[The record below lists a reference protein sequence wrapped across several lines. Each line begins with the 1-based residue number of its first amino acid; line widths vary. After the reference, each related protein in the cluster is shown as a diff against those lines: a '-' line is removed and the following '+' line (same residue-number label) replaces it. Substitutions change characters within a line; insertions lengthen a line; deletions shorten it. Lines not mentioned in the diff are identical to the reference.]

1 VVSAPSDVLDTPYP
15 KEAIPGLVNEVLGA
29 GDWLSPSHVLLK
41 GIELVFGFNPGEE
54 ASRWVAGDWEAV
66 STVASALD
74 QMAEYAV
81 HLGHVVESGSLDMLE
96 DWQGNAAT
104 SAGSYFEELA
114 IAVNSMA
121 DPLQGISKEYQA
133 VVAGMQEMASA
144 VASILE
150 QILDK
155 LISMGM
161 KALAATALSE
171 TVVGGLVFGG
181 WAAYDAYKTEKLW
194 MQALEWHGKALTA
207 SQAVVGLTAGYLG
220 ALEDLDAISIPNG
233 YDHPGVQR

>member
-1 VVSAPSDVLDTPYP
+1 
-15 KEAIPGLVNEVLGA
+15 
-29 GDWLSPSHVLLK
+29 
-41 GIELVFGFNPGEE
+41 
-54 ASRWVAGDWEAV
+54 
-66 STVASALD
+66 
-74 QMAEYAV
+74 MAEYAV
-81 HLGHVVESGSLDMLE
+81 HLGHVVSSGSVEMLE

-104 SAGSYFEELA
+104 SAGSYFERLA
-114 IAVNSMA
+114 IAIDAMA
-121 DPLQGISKEYQA
+121 EPLQGISKEYQA

-171 TVVGGLVFGG
+171 TVVGGVVFGG
-181 WAAYDAYKTEKLW
+181 WAAYDAYRTEQLW
-194 MQALEWHGKALTA
+194 MKALEWHGKALTA

-220 ALEDLDAISIPNG
+220 ALRDLDSITIPNG